1 MDRDIPPL
9 TYPIMQVQ
17 KFREFKK
24 INTRT
29 INPIADKN

>member
-9 TYPIMQVQ
+9 TYPIIQVK
-17 KFREFKK
+17 KFRELKK
-24 INTRT
+24 LTHT